1 LAVSKPTKT
10 IAWLFLAHPATLFF
24 KACQKG
30 GTLAALIFL
39 LGHSRTAVARH
50 KWHIVLPPSTTQE
63 QKMKQQM
70 QKIQQGFTL
79 IELMIV
85 VAIIGILAAVA
96 LPAYQ
101 DYIVRSRITEG
112 LSMAASAKTMI
123 GTDATTAADLLTA
136 VTTWNNQ
143 SALSGA
149 SSKYVNAVCFE
160 QGLPAVAGGGCTAAP
175 AAGTGIITINF
186 NPATVGAIGAVTS
199 TIKLV
204 PFVNPGG
211 AAPVPVALAANLAAA
226 APAVGA
232 LDWGCTSATNATAS
246 ARFPAALVP
255 ADAVNGVPARFVPA
269 ECR

>member
-1 LAVSKPTKT
+1 
-10 IAWLFLAHPATLFF
+10 
-24 KACQKG
+24 
-30 GTLAALIFL
+30 
-39 LGHSRTAVARH
+39 
-50 KWHIVLPPSTTQE
+50 
-63 QKMKQQM
+63 MKQQT

-123 GTDATTAADLLTA
+123 GTDATTPADLRSA

-160 QGLPAVAGGGCTAAP
+160 QVGAAVAGGGCTAAP
-175 AAGTGIITINF
+175 AAPASGIITINY
-186 NPATVGAIGAVTS
+186 NSATVGAIGAATS

-211 AAPVPVALAANLAAA
+211 VAPVPVALAANLALP

-246 ARFPAALVP
+246 ARFPAAGVP